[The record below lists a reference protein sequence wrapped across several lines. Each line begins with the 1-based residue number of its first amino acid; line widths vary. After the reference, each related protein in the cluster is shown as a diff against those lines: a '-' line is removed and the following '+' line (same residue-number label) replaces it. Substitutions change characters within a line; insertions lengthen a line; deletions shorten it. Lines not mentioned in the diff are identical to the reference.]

1 MQTKLILSK
10 NDFEMEEKNGALSEI
25 LQEEIGMTERRNIF
39 FYHKRDAAM
48 LTKAAPLFETT
59 ERYGFT
65 IVDDYRKAN
74 IIASI
79 GDDGTFLQAV
89 RKTGFRD
96 DCLYLGIST
105 KNSLNMYCDFRM
117 EDTSKMINAMLN
129 DELEVRRYPLIEV
142 SIDNQGTF
150 KCLNEFSIS
159 SSIIKTLVI
168 DVFVD
173 QLHFETFRGDGLIVA
188 TPTGST
194 AYNKS
199 VNGAI
204 VDPLLSCM
212 QVSEVA
218 SINNNQY
225 RTLGSSF
232 ILGAERSLTLK
243 LVSEDDNDYPT
254 MGMDNE
260 AMSIRFVDNIH
271 VKLSD
276 KKLKTLKLKDNS
288 FWEKVKRTFL

>member
-1 MQTKLILSK
+1 
-10 NDFEMEEKNGALSEI
+10 MES
-25 LQEEIGMTERRNIF
+25 RRNIY
-39 FYHKRDAAM
+39 FYHKRDADM
-48 LTKAAPLFETT
+48 LSKAAPLFELAD
-59 ERYGFT
+59 RYGFT
-65 IVDDYRKAN
+65 MVNDYRKAN

-96 DCLYLGIST
+96 DCLYMGIST
-105 KNSLNMYCDFRM
+105 KNSLSMYCDFRIS
-117 EDTSKMINAMLN
+117 DTSKMIEAITTN
-129 DELEVRRYPLIEV
+129 EHIEVRRYPTIEV
-142 SIDNQGTF
+142 TVDGQVTF
-150 KCLNEFSIS
+150 PCLNEFSIR
-159 SSIIKTLVI
+159 SSIIKTLVL

-199 VNGAI
+199 VNGSV

-218 SINNNQY
+218 SVNTNRY
-225 RTLGSSF
+225 RTLGASF
-232 ILGAERSLTLK
+232 ILGSERTLTLK
-243 LVSEDDNDYPT
+243 VISEGNDHPT

-260 AMSIRFVDNIH
+260 ALSIRHVDKIQ
-271 VKLSD
+271 VKISD

-288 FWEKVKRTFL
+288 FWEKVKRTYL

>member
-1 MQTKLILSK
+1 MPERQMIYYDYKHDNDTLI
-10 NDFEMEEKNGALSEI
+10 
-25 LQEEIGMTERRNIF
+25 
-39 FYHKRDAAM
+39 
-48 LTKAAPLFETT
+48 KAAPLFEAT

-79 GDDGTFLQAV
+79 GDDGAFLQAV
-89 RKTGFRD
+89 RKTGFREN
-96 DCLYLGIST
+96 CLYMGIST
-105 KNSLNMYCDFRM
+105 KNNLNMYCDFRIG
-117 EDTSKMINAMLN
+117 ETSNMINAMLK
-129 DELEVRRYPLIEV
+129 EQLEVRRYPLIDV
-142 SIDNQGTF
+142 SVDGKGTF
-150 KCLNEFSIS
+150 TCLNEFSIR

-173 QLHFETFRGDGLIVA
+173 DVHFETFRGDGLIVA

-199 VNGAI
+199 VRGAV

-218 SINNNQY
+218 SINNNNY
-225 RTLGSSF
+225 RTLGASF
-232 ILGAERSLTLK
+232 ILSGERALTLK
-243 LVSEDDNDYPT
+243 VVSEENDYPT

-260 AMSIRFVDNIH
+260 ALSIRHVDKI
-271 VKLSD
+271 KIQLSD

-288 FWEKVKRTFL
+288 FFEKVKRTFL

>member
-1 MQTKLILSK
+1 M
-10 NDFEMEEKNGALSEI
+10 A
-25 LQEEIGMTERRNIF
+25 ERRNV
-39 FYHKRDAAM
+39 YYYYKRNEEILRNAA
-48 LTKAAPLFETT
+48 LLFEAT

-65 IVDDYRKAN
+65 IVNDFRQAN

-79 GDDGTFLQAV
+79 GDDGAFLQAV

-96 DCLYLGIST
+96 DCLYMGIST
-105 KNSLNMYCDFRM
+105 KNNLNMYCDFRID
-117 EDTSKMINAMLN
+117 DTSKLIEAMRN
-129 DELEVRRYPLIEV
+129 EQLEVRRYPLIEV
-142 SIDNQGTF
+142 SVNGQGSF
-150 KCLNEFSIS
+150 NCINEFSIV

-168 DVFVD
+168 DVFID

-199 VNGAI
+199 VKGAV
-204 VDPLLSCM
+204 VDPLIPCM
-212 QVSEVA
+212 QISEIA
-218 SINNNQY
+218 SINNNNY

-232 ILGAERSLTLK
+232 ILSNDRKLTLK
-243 LVSEDDNDYPT
+243 VKTENDHPV

-260 AMSIRFVDNIH
+260 ALSIREVDHIEIQ
-271 VKLSD
+271 LSN

>member
-1 MQTKLILSK
+1 
-10 NDFEMEEKNGALSEI
+10 MEKRDNLY
-25 LQEEIGMTERRNIF
+25 
-39 FYHKRDAAM
+39 FYHKRDADM
-48 LTKAAPLFETT
+48 LAKVAPLIDLA

-65 IVDDYRKAN
+65 IVDDHRKAN

-79 GDDGTFLQAV
+79 GDDGAFLQAV

-96 DCLYLGIST
+96 DCLYMGIST
-105 KNSLNMYCDFRM
+105 KNSLSMYCDFRID
-117 EDTSKMINAMLN
+117 DTSKMIEAITTN
-129 DELEVRRYPLIEV
+129 DNVEVRRYPTIEV
-142 SIDNQGTF
+142 TVDNNGTF
-150 KCLNEFSIS
+150 ICLNEFSIRS
-159 SSIIKTLVI
+159 AIIKTLVL

-173 QLHFETFRGDGLIVA
+173 QLHLETFRGDGLIVA

-199 VNGAI
+199 VNGSI
-204 VDPLLSCM
+204 VDPLLSSM

-218 SINNNQY
+218 SVNTNRY

-232 ILGAERSLTLK
+232 ILGSERTLALK
-243 LVSEDDNDYPT
+243 IVSEGNDHPT

-260 AMSIRFVDNIH
+260 ALSIRHVDRIQIKIGN
-271 VKLSD
+271 
-276 KKLKTLKLKDNS
+276 KKIKTLKLKDNS

>member
-1 MQTKLILSK
+1 M
-10 NDFEMEEKNGALSEI
+10 SE
-25 LQEEIGMTERRNIF
+25 RKNIF
-39 FYHKRDAAM
+39 YYHKRNEEVLA
-48 LTKAAPLFETT
+48 KAAPLFEAT
-59 ERYGFT
+59 ERFGFT
-65 IVDDYRKAN
+65 IVDDYKNAN

-89 RKTGFRD
+89 RATGFRE
-96 DCLYLGIST
+96 DCLYMGIST
-105 KNSLNMYCDFRM
+105 KDNLNMYCDFRIG
-117 EDTSKMINAMLN
+117 ETSRMIDAMLT
-129 DELEVRRYPLIEV
+129 DQLKVRRYPLLEV
-142 SIDNQGTF
+142 FVSGQGTYN
-150 KCLNEFSIS
+150 CLNEFSIR

-168 DVFVD
+168 DVFLD

-204 VDPLLSCM
+204 VDPLISCM

-218 SINNNQY
+218 SINNNRY

-232 ILGAERSLTLK
+232 IVGKERALTLK
-243 LVSEDDNDYPT
+243 ILTEENDYPT

-260 AMSIRFVDNIH
+260 ALSIRHVDKIQI
-271 VKLSD
+271 KISD

>member
-1 MQTKLILSK
+1 
-10 NDFEMEEKNGALSEI
+10 MEL
-25 LQEEIGMTERRNIF
+25 RRNIY
-39 FYHKRDAAM
+39 FYHKRDADM
-48 LTKAAPLFETT
+48 LSKAAPLVELA
-59 ERYGFT
+59 ERYGFA
-65 IVDDYRKAN
+65 IVKDYKQAN

-105 KNSLNMYCDFRM
+105 QNSLSMYCDFRIS
-117 EDTSKMINAMLN
+117 DTSKMIEVMTTN
-129 DELEVRRYPLIEV
+129 EHIEVRRYPLIEV
-142 SIDNQGTF
+142 NVDGKGTF
-150 KCLNEFSIS
+150 PCLNEFSIR

-173 QLHFETFRGDGLIVA
+173 QLHLETFRGDGLIVA

-199 VNGAI
+199 VNGSI

-218 SINNNQY
+218 SVNTNRY
-225 RTLGSSF
+225 RTLGASF
-232 ILGAERSLTLK
+232 IVGSERTLTLK
-243 LVSEDDNDYPT
+243 VISEGNDYPT

-260 AMSIRFVDNIH
+260 ALSIRYTDKIQI
-271 VKLSD
+271 KISD
-276 KKLKTLKLKDNS
+276 KKIKTLKLKDNS
-288 FWEKVKRTFL
+288 FWDKVKRTFL